1 MIYAEPS
8 CISHWQTC
16 CCCPASPWAHGS
28 RYTNA
33 GSPSTQTIQSYPCW
47 YHFGSGESCPSRQ
60 ASREGSPSRPAAQ
73 PRIWRCPSTR
83 KTRRSDRL
91 DLEVQG
97 DKAKNQRLKI
107 LHEIVENSQAFRVRR
122 IGHVVDRANLGSLR
136 WLAAG
141 QAMRKGGGAQ
151 YTSKEIWSLPT
162 RISNSCLPSLFL
174 VGHFASSSLRAIS
187 LDPPTLFGL
196 TTILQYLA
204 VLHNAL
210 DLVDNQRA
218 HEH

>member
-1 MIYAEPS
+1 MQSLPVFPTGKPVAAARLHHGHMGQGTLTPVPPQLTPFSRTRVGIILDRAS
-8 CISHWQTC
+8 L
-16 CCCPASPWAHGS
+16 ASPSKRAEKGLQVVPPLS
-28 RYTNA
+28 QGYGDVPQRGRA
-33 GSPSTQTIQSYPCW
+33 
-47 YHFGSGESCPSRQ
+47 
-60 ASREGSPSRPAAQ
+60 
-73 PRIWRCPSTR
+73 
-83 KTRRSDRL
+83 KKSDRL

-122 IGHVVDRANLGSLR
+122 VGHVVDRANLGSLR

-141 QAMRKGGGAQ
+141 QAMRKDCGAQ

-187 LDPPTLFGL
+187 LDTPTLLGL